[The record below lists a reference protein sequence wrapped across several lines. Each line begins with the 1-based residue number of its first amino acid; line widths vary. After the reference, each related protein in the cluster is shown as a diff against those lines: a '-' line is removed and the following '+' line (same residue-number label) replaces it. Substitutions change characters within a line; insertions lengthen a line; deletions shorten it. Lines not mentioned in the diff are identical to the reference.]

1 VARSAPTAIA
11 LTAAAL
17 AGLAVASSAA
27 GLSVSDT
34 IAVGT
39 SPNDIAFR
47 GDGQRA
53 YVSNS
58 GGNGVSVIDTA
69 TRTVSSTISVPGP
82 SSVASGGTRL
92 AMGSN
97 AGGGQYRAS
106 FYDNQTNN
114 FLGNGTLGGQLGGV
128 AMAPDGS
135 FAYLAT
141 SVTITKVNAASQAI
155 AAQSAQAQ
163 VSYNRVVM
171 RPSAGQVW
179 ATSYNA
185 GTLTVFGTSAL
196 ATTQT
201 ISQFGNFGVVGLAIT
216 PDEGTVY
223 VTKCS
228 TGVIPVNAS
237 TYAVGSTI
245 PLAGCPYGVAID
257 PTGKVAFVSRNSANT
272 VSAIDMLT
280 HEVIA
285 EAPVGQSPGFLAV
298 NPQGGEL
305 YVVNNASN
313 TVSVIPFGTPA
324 APAAPTATAG
334 DARATV
340 SWAAPAQDG
349 GFPITT
355 YLVEAVQDPSRN
367 CTVTAPATSC
377 EITGLTN
384 GVARTFTVKAT
395 NVLGASAASG
405 ASGAVTPTGLAPS
418 PSGQGTTP
426 APSPSPTPAAA
437 PAMSARL
444 LVSRSRVVS
453 GQQVRMAIRARNTG
467 TGASGATTA
476 CVQLPRQLV
485 VAWAPGA
492 TRVGRAL
499 CFRLGAM
506 APGTSA
512 TRQFTARAV
521 ALRPGVARVTASAR
535 AAGTPRM
542 WAKPAVIRIAPRAA
556 RTPVTE

>member
-1 VARSAPTAIA
+1 M
-11 LTAAAL
+11 
-17 AGLAVASSAA
+17 
-27 GLSVSDT
+27 
-34 IAVGT
+34 
-39 SPNDIAFR
+39 
-47 GDGQRA
+47 
-53 YVSNS
+53 
-58 GGNGVSVIDTA
+58 
-69 TRTVSSTISVPGP
+69 RT
-82 SSVASGGTRL
+82 
-92 AMGSN
+92 
-97 AGGGQYRAS
+97 
-106 FYDNQTNN
+106 
-114 FLGNGTLGGQLGGV
+114 
-128 AMAPDGS
+128 
-135 FAYLAT
+135 
-141 SVTITKVNAASQAI
+141 
-155 AAQSAQAQ
+155 
-163 VSYNRVVM
+163 
-171 RPSAGQVW
+171 SAGQVW

-185 GTLTVFGTSAL
+185 GTLTAFGTNVL

-201 ISQFGNFGVVGLAIT
+201 IDQFGSFGLIGLAIT

-228 TGVIPVNAS
+228 VGVIPVNAS
-237 TYAVGSTI
+237 TYAVGSTL

-257 PTGKVAFVSRNSANT
+257 PTGKVAFVSRYTANT
-272 VSAIDMLT
+272 VSAIDILT
-280 HEVIA
+280 NQVIA
-285 EAPVGQSPGFLAV
+285 TVPVGQSPGFLAV

-355 YLVEAVQDPSRN
+355 YMVEAVEDPSRN

-395 NVLGASAASG
+395 NVMGASAASS
-405 ASGAVTPTGLAPS
+405 ASSPVTPTGPAPGPGPS

-476 CVQLPRQLV
+476 CVRLPRQLV

-492 TRVGRAL
+492 TRVGQAV

-506 APGTSA
+506 A
-512 TRQFTARAV
+512 RR
-521 ALRPGVARVTASAR
+521 
-535 AAGTPRM
+535 
-542 WAKPAVIRIAPRAA
+542 PRAGSPP
-556 RTPVTE
+556 RPWHFSQTSPV

>member
-1 VARSAPTAIA
+1 
-11 LTAAAL
+11 
-17 AGLAVASSAA
+17 
-27 GLSVSDT
+27 
-34 IAVGT
+34 
-39 SPNDIAFR
+39 
-47 GDGQRA
+47 
-53 YVSNS
+53 
-58 GGNGVSVIDTA
+58 
-69 TRTVSSTISVPGP
+69 
-82 SSVASGGTRL
+82 
-92 AMGSN
+92 
-97 AGGGQYRAS
+97 
-106 FYDNQTNN
+106 
-114 FLGNGTLGGQLGGV
+114 
-128 AMAPDGS
+128 MAPDGS

-257 PTGKVAFVSRNSANT
+257 PTGKVAFVSRYTANT
-272 VSAIDMLT
+272 VSAIDILT
-280 HEVIA
+280 NQVIA
-285 EAPVGQSPGFLAV
+285 TVPVGQSPGFLAV

-355 YLVEAVQDPSRN
+355 YMVEAVQDPSKN
-367 CTVTAPATSC
+367 GTVSAPATSC
-377 EITGLTN
+377 EITGLPG
-384 GVARTFTVKAT
+384 GVPRTFTVKAT
-395 NVLGASAASG
+395 NVMGASSASS
-405 ASGAVTPTGLAPS
+405 ASSPVTPTGPAPGPGPS

-535 AAGTPRM
+535 AAGTPRT
-542 WAKPAVIRIAPRAA
+542 WAAPALIRITPRVA
-556 RTPVTE
+556 RTPSAG